1 MLSVMNTG
9 LRWRAKAL
17 LNKLMPSL
25 ERFISPEQTAFM
37 KDRDISDN
45 VVAVTLAVEEIRLRQ
60 KEAIVLALDKE
71 KASLVPSP
79 SPS

>member
-1 MLSVMNTG
+1 
-9 LRWRAKAL
+9 
-17 LNKLMPSL
+17 
-25 ERFISPEQTAFM
+25 M
-37 KDRDISDN
+37 KDCDISDN

-79 SPS
+79 SPSWEIT